1 MIKPKSLFRILCFL
15 FLLFNLVAC
24 SKQATLSEKPTAP
37 SGVTSYLALGDS
49 YTIGESVA
57 IGDRWPVQLV
67 NALNQN
73 GHVTANP
80 TIVATTGWTTDEL
93 SSTMDRVRL
102 AGPFDLVSL
111 LIGVNNQYR
120 GRDVENF
127 KKEYTRLLERAIALA
142 GGDQNRVFV
151 VSIPDWGV
159 MPFAEDRDQGQIAQE
174 IDAYNAAKKKIT
186 QKMGVVFIDI
196 TPISREASTDLDLV
210 ASDGLHPSGKMYSR
224 WVQEEI
230 LQVVGELIK

>member
-24 SKQATLSEKPTAP
+24 SKQ
-37 SGVTSYLALGDS
+37 
-49 YTIGESVA
+49 A

-186 QKMGVVFIDI
+186 EKMGVAFIDI